1 MEASQPKKRFHRL
14 HTARKKAYQNKA
26 IRYIFS
32 GGTATLVD
40 VSVFFM
46 IYNFVLHQQDFVY
59 EHIRIASHVIALC
72 VSFLMG
78 LSTNFLIT
86 KYFVFSE
93 SALRGRDQF
102 ARYLIVAAIT
112 FVGNYFMMKMLV
124 EVFGVWPTAARLM
137 AVATIALLSY
147 RLHKAFTFKVKIPK
161 S

>member
-1 MEASQPKKRFHRL
+1 
-14 HTARKKAYQNKA
+14 
-26 IRYIFS
+26 
-32 GGTATLVD
+32 
-40 VSVFFM
+40 M

-78 LSTNFLIT
+78 LITNFLI
-86 KYFVFSE
+86 SE

-161 S
+161 N